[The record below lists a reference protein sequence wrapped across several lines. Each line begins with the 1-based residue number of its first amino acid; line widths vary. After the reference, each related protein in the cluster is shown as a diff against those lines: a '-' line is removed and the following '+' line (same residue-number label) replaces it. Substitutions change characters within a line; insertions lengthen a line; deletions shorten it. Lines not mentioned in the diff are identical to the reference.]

1 MLEAICMQGAN
12 FPVKSAIK
20 IFLCYAHFLWWLPYI
35 SAEQKPCS
43 FLHNI
48 TNVSISEWNCY
59 NVGNTITNAKV
70 IGPGPRFEG
79 SVGPEIP
86 SRFQRL

>member
-1 MLEAICMQGAN
+1 MPTFYDG
-12 FPVKSAIK
+12 SHT
-20 IFLCYAHFLWWLPYI
+20 FLQNKNHVV
-35 SAEQKPCS
+35 